1 MSIWKLGNIYLHQH
15 QYDKSLAYLQEAI
28 REKPS
33 LAQAYSDLGKL
44 HMETGNYERALFYL
58 QKVIQI
64 DPTVPN
70 TYYLLAT
77 TYRHLGNTAEA
88 QAEMDQF
95 QKLTAALNERRRP
108 SDAILAGAGDQQKDV
123 HPTEEDKP
131 DAQ

>member
-1 MSIWKLGNIYLHQH
+1 
-15 QYDKSLAYLQEAI
+15 LQEAV
-28 REKPS
+28 RQKPS

-44 HMETGNYERALFYL
+44 HMETGKYDRALVYL

-70 TYYLLAT
+70 THYLLAT
-77 TYRHLGNTAEA
+77 TYRHLGNSAEA
-88 QAEMDQF
+88 QAEMEQF
-95 QKLTAALNERRRP
+95 QKLTAAQNERRLP
-108 SDAILAGAGDQQKDV
+108 SDAILAGAGDQQRDL